1 MRLQDKVTIVTGAGQ
16 GIGKGIAMRFASE
29 GAKVVV
35 VDLNYDHCAAVQSEI
50 EAMGMTAIAIKCDV
64 SKRAKVEAMVE
75 EVVRMFGTVDILINN
90 AGITRDGWFM
100 KMTDEQYDAVL
111 NVNLKSMVLCAQSV
125 LKHMIPQQNGKIVNM
140 ASIIGEMG
148 NAGQTNYAVAKAGVI
163 GLTKTLAKEFAS
175 KQINVNAVSPGF
187 IDTEMTLKIPE
198 KMREDILKTIPLG
211 RSGTPLDIANAC
223 LFLASNEA
231 DYITGQ
237 VLRLNGGTLV

>member
-1 MRLQDKVTIVTGAGQ
+1 MRLQDQVAIITGAGQ
-16 GIGKGIAMRFASE
+16 GIGKGIATRFASE

-35 VDLNYDHCAAVQSEI
+35 VDLNYDNCAAVQSEI
-50 EAMGMTAIAIKCDV
+50 EAMGMNAIAIKCDV
-64 SKRAKVEAMVE
+64 SKRAEVEDMVE
-75 EVVRMFGTVDILINN
+75 EVVRVFGTVDILINN

-100 KMTDEQYDAVL
+100 KMTDDQYDAVL

-125 LKHMIPQQNGKIVNM
+125 LKYMIPQQSGKIINM

-211 RSGTPLDIANAC
+211 RSGKPLDIANAC
-223 LFLASNEA
+223 LFLASSEA